1 MDDQAR
7 TIAAVQSGKTE
18 ELRALL
24 AKDPS
29 LSGATNEQG
38 VSAIMLA
45 LYHRQLE
52 AVKLLVAARPTLDVF
67 EAAATGEAGHL
78 RRLLDENPAS
88 ISSYSA
94 DGFTPLHFACFFGR
108 EAAATLLIERGA
120 DVASVAQNPMRVMP
134 LHSAGAARN
143 TAIVSALLDHGAP
156 ANARQQAGW
165 TPLHA
170 TAQHGDREI
179 AELLL
184 KHGADR
190 KLTNDEGI
198 TASALAEKNGHKALA
213 ELLA

>member
-1 MDDQAR
+1 MDDR
-7 TIAAVQSGKTE
+7 SRIIAAVQSGKAD

-29 LSGATNEQG
+29 LAAAANEQG

-45 LYHRQLE
+45 LYHHQAE
-52 AVKLLVAARPTLDVF
+52 ALKLLAAVHPDLNLF
-67 EAAATGEAGHL
+67 ESAATGDVSRL
-78 RRLLDENPAS
+78 RLLLDESPAS

-94 DGFTPLHFACFFGR
+94 DGFTALHFACFFAR
-108 EAAATLLIERGA
+108 EAAAVLLLERGA
-120 DVASVAQNPMRVMP
+120 DVAAVAQNSMRVMP
-134 LHSAGAARN
+134 LHSAAAARN
-143 TAIVSALLDHGAP
+143 VAVVRALLDHGAP
-156 ANARQQAGW
+156 ANARQQGGW
-165 TPLHA
+165 TSLHA
-170 TAQHGDREI
+170 AAQHGDREI

-190 KLTNDEGI
+190 KLMNDEGI